1 MKDERKYLLDN
12 CEIIAS
18 VDLPENVFKST
29 GTGCET
35 SILFFRKKDKPNDEI
50 KDFLAYN
57 VDYVGYETQT
67 KFAKK
72 IPQNDLVGIVND

>member
-1 MKDERKYLLDN
+1 M
-12 CEIIAS
+12 
-18 VDLPENVFKST
+18 
-29 GTGCET
+29 
-35 SILFFRKKDKPNDEI
+35 

-72 IPQNDLVGIVND
+72 IPQNDLGLD